1 MAVKT
6 SATAELRLNDV
17 AIGKVRD
24 ITMNYA
30 RDSLETTGIGQI
42 DRTYAYGKRGTSGSG
57 TLMYDASDTATK
69 ALMNRLLSDDTTTDT
84 IAMVL
89 DTATSDGT
97 ITGDAL
103 ITQVGVSVSVGDIV
117 SVPISFTISGK
128 PTGSF

>member
-1 MAVKT
+1 MQSCYRQAAGSPNN
-6 SATAELRLNDV
+6 SARQSLR
-17 AIGKVRD
+17 
-24 ITMNYA
+24 
-30 RDSLETTGIGQI
+30 QI

-69 ALMNRLLSDDTTTDT
+69 ALMNRLLSDATTTDT